1 MDFIHS
7 VQNIQQKPRHVRQ
20 RILFISVGV
29 SMAIVVISWLMV
41 TSRRIDADMFHASKT
56 QMEASASPF
65 DMLRNIIMDITE
77 SVRAQF

>member
-1 MDFIHS
+1 
-7 VQNIQQKPRHVRQ
+7 
-20 RILFISVGV
+20 
-29 SMAIVVISWLMV
+29 MAIVVISWLMV